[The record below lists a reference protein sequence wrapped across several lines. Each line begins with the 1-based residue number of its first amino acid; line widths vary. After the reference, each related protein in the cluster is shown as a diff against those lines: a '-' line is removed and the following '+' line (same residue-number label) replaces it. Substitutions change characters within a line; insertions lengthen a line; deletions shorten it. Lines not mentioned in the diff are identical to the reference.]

1 MSCVCLCFVLLGTLF
16 QPTFQAA
23 GHRTNPLLLEYIMIE
38 YYYGNGRSNKVSG
51 QEDQA
56 SAKQALL
63 MPTSAD
69 SKRKHA
75 ADSSLATQQRRR
87 TGEDSHRLSL
97 VSV

>member
-1 MSCVCLCFVLLGTLF
+1 MT
-16 QPTFQAA
+16 
-23 GHRTNPLLLEYIMIE
+23 E

-51 QEDQA
+51 QEDKA

-87 TGEDSHRLSL
+87 TGEDSHTYFVDQTFTSFSVAAIKNKTMKTQNTTSL
-97 VSV
+97 VQCHTTN